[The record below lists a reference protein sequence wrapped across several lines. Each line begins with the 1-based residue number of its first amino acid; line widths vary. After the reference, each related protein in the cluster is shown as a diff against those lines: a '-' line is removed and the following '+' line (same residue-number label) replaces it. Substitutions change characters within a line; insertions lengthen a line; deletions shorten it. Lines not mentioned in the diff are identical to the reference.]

1 MSVTVG
7 GSADP
12 HWSLTGANI
21 PSQGQSATVL
31 SGGALYGTWPAD
43 TAQSGWIGVVN
54 SETQPSAPYTFTESF
69 SMAGLQLSSAV
80 ISGFF
85 GALMITVNFLSMAS
99 RFQAAGAGGDNPYW
113 GHEMLFTVP
122 DADLVQGINT
132 ISLQMQTSDDNYD
145 GIRVEFDTATA
156 NAITNGVPDASS
168 TALLL
173 GVASAALAAA
183 RRMKRRT

>member
-1 MSVTVG
+1 
-7 GSADP
+7 
-12 HWSLTGANI
+12 
-21 PSQGQSATVL
+21 
-31 SGGALYGTWPAD
+31 
-43 TAQSGWIGVVN
+43 
-54 SETQPSAPYTFTESF
+54 
-69 SMAGLQLSSAV
+69 MAGLQLSSAV
-80 ISGFF
+80 ISGFWSLDDYGQLF
-85 GALMITVNFLSMAS
+85 VNGIAVSS
-99 RFQAAGAGGDNPYW
+99 AGAGGPSPYW
-113 GHEMLFTVP
+113 GHEMSFTVP

-132 ISLQMQTSDDNYD
+132 LTVQMQSSDDNYD